1 MLHGITPSTTTLNT
15 KTDSYASAKAGQ
27 VTKPPRH
34 ARQKTHIW
42 WCGVFGLFF
51 GFMWQETKPLKGF
64 GLLFNGVVVVSYSPA
79 LVGA

>member
-15 KTDSYASAKAGQ
+15 KTDPYASAKAGQ

-51 GFMWQETKPLKGF
+51 GLCGRRPNPFWGF
-64 GLLFNGVVVVSYSPA
+64 GLLF
-79 LVGA
+79 